1 MICPGRSMHCTGVHA
16 PCDASLMTATTTQ
29 KTGGRGMETIRAVTV
44 RQLLRDTR
52 GEDDGDATLDGAPV
66 TSVSALRLTS
76 DA

>member
-1 MICPGRSMHCTGVHA
+1 
-16 PCDASLMTATTTQ
+16 MTATTTQ